1 MDSGTENLKK
11 ETVKGVVWSAVEKFS
26 TGGVLFLANIILA
39 RLLSPRDFGLLAII
53 SIFVQISQTFIDSGF
68 SNALIQKKDRN
79 QTDYSTVFFFN
90 IAISAGFYLLLY
102 IFAPVIAKFFENE
115 QLTSLTRVVGLN
127 LIIGSLISVHKTRLT
142 VLLCFKLQALVTLIS
157 AMISAV
163 ISIYLAYRGLG
174 VWSLV
179 LLTLIN
185 ISLQVILFYVFVNWH
200 PSLVFS
206 TASFKRLFS
215 YSSKLLGASLIHLL
229 YRNIYP
235 VVIGKKFSPIELG
248 YFNRADM
255 PCILPQ

>member
-179 LLTLIN
+179 LLTLDRK
-185 ISLQVILFYVFVNWH
+185 S
-200 PSLVFS
+200 
-206 TASFKRLFS
+206 
-215 YSSKLLGASLIHLL
+215 
-229 YRNIYP
+229 
-235 VVIGKKFSPIELG
+235 VV
-248 YFNRADM
+248 
-255 PCILPQ
+255 